1 MAVLASST
9 TLHPS
14 GTTPRPRLQHNVI
27 HLHRSATTLDQLQHD
42 KALPILP
49 EPPPS
54 CTFSVP
60 CWEAVAMV
68 FSRTTEETCSSRMRA
83 KDRLTLPS
91 TATTPDRTTR
101 QSPVADVS
109 SNSGRLVTDDTR
121 PWVWQKD
128 AATWCVGRGRWW
140 GSGDGGA
147 RARRVGGGRQRG
159 AKGQCLHTH
168 GIDAYQCM
176 CVPLMIPHIMPQ
188 QCTVVLQ

>member
-1 MAVLASST
+1 MQRFDAFT
-9 TLHPS
+9 TLTVFISFTFHRLCSRSNRLLARPHDHEHTS
-14 GTTPRPRLQHNVI
+14 VLHVPWRCLQVVPPFTPLAPLPVHRLQHNLI

-128 AATWCVGRGRWW
+128 AATWCVGRGRW
-140 GSGDGGA
+140 
-147 RARRVGGGRQRG
+147 
-159 AKGQCLHTH
+159 
-168 GIDAYQCM
+168 
-176 CVPLMIPHIMPQ
+176 
-188 QCTVVLQ
+188 